1 MDDGWSLTANRYMGG
16 LTFIDSNVRGNKNPT
31 TLFMNFEGQGGEDV
45 FFYSER
51 VIRYPA

>member
-1 MDDGWSLTANRYMGG
+1 MDNGWSLTAQIYG
-16 LTFIDSNVRGNKNPT
+16 LTFIDSNVRGNKNPNT
-31 TLFMNFEGQGGEDV
+31 RFMSFEGQGGEDV